1 MRNRSEGTD
10 SKYGA
15 FSFEYWRIK
24 KTNCTCYTIHII
36 MFTITVVVHNFLDKD
51 TDFVVFSPSV
61 HHHGEF
67 KMKHSIVSEV

>member
-1 MRNRSEGTD
+1 
-10 SKYGA
+10 
-15 FSFEYWRIK
+15 
-24 KTNCTCYTIHII
+24 

-61 HHHGEF
+61 HHNGEF